1 MDKIGGGVG
10 GFVVAV
16 KVTYQMWTKL
26 EEAFAVRV
34 RVTYH
39 MRTKWWGFEVT
50 KRRGRKG
57 GLLVKVG
64 GGGGSGGNLV
74 EGMADHAL
82 GLIT

>member
-1 MDKIGGGVG
+1 MAGGG
-10 GFVVAV
+10 GFVVGV

-39 MRTKWWGFEVT
+39 MRTKVWGFEVT
-50 KRRGRKG
+50 KTRGRKG

-64 GGGGSGGNLV
+64 GGGNLV